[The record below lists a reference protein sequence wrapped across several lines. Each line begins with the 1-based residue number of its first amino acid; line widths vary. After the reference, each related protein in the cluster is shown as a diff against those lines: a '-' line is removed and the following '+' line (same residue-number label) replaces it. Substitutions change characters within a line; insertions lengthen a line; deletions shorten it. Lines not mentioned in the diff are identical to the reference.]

1 MNWSALDWG
10 ILGPALAAGLLVL
23 LTHISLGARVL
34 DKGIVF
40 IDLAIAQIAGLGV
53 IGADALGL
61 REGGIG
67 VQAAA
72 VAAALAGALLL
83 TWTEKMW
90 PEIQEALIGVMF
102 VLASCAGI
110 LMLSNNP
117 HGGEHLKDLLVGQ
130 ILWVGKTQISWL
142 ALGMLTGLVDR
153 LGRFGFYGTFAIAV
167 TASVQLVG
175 VYLVFTSLIVPAL
188 ATRGLAGRTR
198 FIAGFVVGAIG
209 YALGLALSAL
219 LDLPSGAVIVWVLAA
234 TAVVFAFAKSRWV
247 SVPAS
252 VARVRGWGFSGHGL
266 AGFAGGPCPLAFW
279 ARWLSGLE
287 GFPGQARRLGGLF
300 SAHVPRRPAAGSS

>member
-1 MNWSALDWG
+1 MNWSALDWS
-10 ILGPALAAGLLVL
+10 ILGPALVAGLLVL
-23 LTHISLGARVL
+23 VTHVALGARVL

-61 REGGIG
+61 PEGGIA

-72 VAAALAGALLL
+72 VTAALAGALLL
-83 TWTEKMW
+83 TWTEKLW

-130 ILWVGKTQISWL
+130 ILWVGKTQILWLGLVTAVL
-142 ALGMLTGLVDR
+142 ALAMFTGLVSR
-153 LGRFGFYGTFAIAV
+153 LGRFGFYATFAIAV

-175 VYLVFTSLIVPAL
+175 VFLVFTSLIVPAL
-188 ATRGLAGRTR
+188 ATRGIKGRAR
-198 FIAGFVVGAIG
+198 FIAGYVVGAIG

-219 LDLPSGAVIVWVLAA
+219 MDLPSGAVIVWVLAV
-234 TAVVFAFAKSRWV
+234 TAVVFALVKGKR
-247 SVPAS
+247 
-252 VARVRGWGFSGHGL
+252 
-266 AGFAGGPCPLAFW
+266 
-279 ARWLSGLE
+279 
-287 GFPGQARRLGGLF
+287 
-300 SAHVPRRPAAGSS
+300 